1 MCDGVGIE
9 SVPLSDFHPP
19 QSDNVVKTFSEHTE
33 FRNVRF
39 FVYRT
44 ARPLDVSFTSI
55 HTAMP
60 LAEVLRLQVLV
71 MPNLQ
76 PPITTADAAAAYR
89 SASQSCYS
97 DATSCTKMHTAD
109 FVGAR
114 SRPYQSR
121 FLHLIFLCRI
131 FEIRQKK

>member
-1 MCDGVGIE
+1 M
-9 SVPLSDFHPP
+9 
-19 QSDNVVKTFSEHTE
+19 
-33 FRNVRF
+33 
-39 FVYRT
+39 FVFLCT
-44 ARPLDVSFTSI
+44 GPLDVSFTSI

-131 FEIRQKK
+131 FEIRQKNEGGAYSIVRGHLIGSITQHLARCRLLVVGC